1 MRAILGVKVE
11 HVLGES
17 RAEGILVQR
26 EESGV
31 APSAAEPLRVDEA
44 VVEGSGV
51 VDGAD
56 EVVVTGERGR
66 EVRVACVSRGRGGER
81 AKGGTGGI
89 GVGSVLARK
98 ILVRLARLSGVTA
111 AARRRRGF
119 ARTYAVGRA
128 LAGELGYPPQG
139 AARARW
145 TLAASTRQYLFSA
158 SRVPELSFSAPF
170 AAPRRL
176 GLDDLAATR
185 KVLAL
190 ARRGRRPKG

>member
-1 MRAILGVKVE
+1 MRAIRGVKVE

-66 EVRVACVSRGRGGER
+66 EVRVACVSRGGRAVSGRRGG
-81 AKGGTGGI
+81 AA
-89 GVGSVLARK
+89 VSVLARC
-98 ILVRLARLSGVTA
+98 
-111 AARRRRGF
+111 
-119 ARTYAVGRA
+119 
-128 LAGELGYPPQG
+128 
-139 AARARW
+139 
-145 TLAASTRQYLFSA
+145 
-158 SRVPELSFSAPF
+158 
-170 AAPRRL
+170 
-176 GLDDLAATR
+176 
-185 KVLAL
+185 
-190 ARRGRRPKG
+190 